1 MVSITR
7 IQYDELWNWKLLE
20 QLFSEDLEICQDSL
34 ESPWL
39 CSNDH
44 RKCSSQISENGSGA
58 VKLLLLWFRTIS
70 QAGAITGPM
79 MGQSVAS
86 KAATLKLFWSVMTS
100 AHRQITR
107 FPPNPLTRWLSV
119 CECTHVCA
127 LPSVQLLIHFWQ
139 VSWKHTIWKCTVE
152 KNSTLLTSVCKC
164 APCPPCSFPSVQ
176 LFIYFGRS
184 VENTQY
190 GNARWRKVQM
200 C

>member
-70 QAGAITGPM
+70 QAGEITGPM

-119 CECTHVCA
+119 CKCA
-127 LPSVQLLIHFWQ
+127 L
-139 VSWKHTIWKCTVE
+139 
-152 KNSTLLTSVCKC
+152 
-164 APCPPCSFPSVQ
+164 CPPTKNQRPLQ
-176 LFIYFGRS
+176 RYIYFSRTF
-184 VENTQY
+184 ENTQY
-190 GNARWRKVQM
+190 VNA
-200 C
+200 

>member
-1 MVSITR
+1 MKSVHICRVS
-7 IQYDELWNWKLLE
+7 LFCWFLLHSSWY
-20 QLFSEDLEICQDSL
+20 QLPFLYTLKHLKSMKKVNFYEGSRRVSQGQKGFLQFSEGLDICQDSL

-100 AHRQITR
+100 AHRRITR

-119 CECTHVCA
+119 CECTHVCP
-127 LPSVQLLIHFWQ
+127 L
-139 VSWKHTIWKCTVE
+139 
-152 KNSTLLTSVCKC
+152 
-164 APCPPCSFPSVQ
+164 PSVQ
-176 LFIYFGRS
+176 LFI
-184 VENTQY
+184 
-190 GNARWRKVQM
+190 
-200 C
+200 